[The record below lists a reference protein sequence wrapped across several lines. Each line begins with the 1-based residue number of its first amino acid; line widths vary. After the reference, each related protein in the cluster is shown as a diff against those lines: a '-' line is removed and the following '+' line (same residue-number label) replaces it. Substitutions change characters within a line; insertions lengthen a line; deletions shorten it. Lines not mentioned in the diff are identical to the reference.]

1 MMDKFTRR
9 EFNKLIALGLAGS
22 AVGVLGAPKTVFAA
36 RRSVLVIGGGFGGA
50 TAARYIKKFDPSIDV
65 TLVEPKAT
73 FYTCP
78 FSNWV
83 LGGLKQMKDISHTYD
98 NLKSQSNINVIQDE
112 VVAIDAIKKTA
123 KLKGGQTLSYDRAV
137 LSPGIDFRWG
147 AVEGYDE
154 AASLII
160 PHAYHAGPQTE
171 LLLKQIQ
178 DMKDGGVVAVCAPKD
193 PFRCPPGPYERA
205 SLIAYYLKEKK
216 PNSKV
221 IIYDA
226 KEKFSKQP
234 LFQQGWQRLY
244 GNMVEWRAASS
255 GGEIKRIDA
264 QKKELQTEF
273 GVEKPDVINFIPAQQ
288 AGKIARESGLTDE
301 SGWCPIN
308 QKTFESLKQ
317 ANIHIIGDAC
327 IAGDMPKSGFVAS
340 SQAKVAALAVVDLL
354 QGIEPE
360 PPSLANACYSLIGKN
375 YGISVASVYTFG
387 ETGITNIKGAG
398 GLTPMDANDGQLSA
412 EATYAEG
419 WYASLCK
426 DIWG

>member
-1 MMDKFTRR
+1 MDKLTRR

-22 AVGVLGAPKTVFAA
+22 TVGLLGAPKPLFAA
-36 RRSVLVIGGGFGGA
+36 RSNVLVIGGGFGGA

-65 TLVEPKAT
+65 TLVEPKAL

-83 LGGLKQMKDISHTYD
+83 LGGLKQMKDIGHTYD
-98 NLKSQSNINVIQDE
+98 NLKSTINVIQDE
-112 VVAIDAIKKTA
+112 VVSIDPVKKTA
-123 KLKGGQTLSYDRAV
+123 TLKGGKTLSYDRAV

-147 AVEGYDE
+147 ATAGYDE
-154 AASLII
+154 AASQLV

-171 LLLKQIQ
+171 LLLKQLQ
-178 DMKDGGVVAVCAPKD
+178 DMKDGGVVALCAPKD

-205 SLIAYYLKEKK
+205 SLIAYYLKQNK
-216 PNSKV
+216 PKSKV

-226 KEKFSKQP
+226 KEKFSKQA
-234 LFQQGWQRLY
+234 LFQQGWQKLY
-244 GNMVEWRAASS
+244 GNMVEWRSASS
-255 GGEIKRIDA
+255 GGAIKRIDA
-264 QKKELQTEF
+264 QKLELETEF
-273 GVEKPDVINFIPAQQ
+273 GVEKADVINFIPQQ
-288 AGKIARESGLTDE
+288 WAGKIARESGLTDE

-308 QKTFESLKQ
+308 QKTFESLKHP
-317 ANIHIIGDAC
+317 NIHVIGDAC

-340 SQAKVAALAVVDLL
+340 SQAKVTALAVVDLL
-354 QGIEPE
+354 RGIEPE
-360 PPSLANACYSLIGKN
+360 PPSLANACYSLVGKN
-375 YGISVASVYTFG
+375 YGISVASVYTFS

-398 GLTPMDANDGQLSA
+398 GLTSLEANEGQLSA